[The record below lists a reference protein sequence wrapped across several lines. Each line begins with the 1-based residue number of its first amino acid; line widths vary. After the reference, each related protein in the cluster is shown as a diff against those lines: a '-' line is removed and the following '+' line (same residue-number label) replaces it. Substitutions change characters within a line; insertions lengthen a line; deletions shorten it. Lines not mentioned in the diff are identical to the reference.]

1 METVQPSKSKVVHK
15 AHHLCFFQ
23 WTLQMQ
29 FFFVFVVTVLQ
40 ILIFTAWNDVHKFKK
55 KCIRKSDKGLTQS
68 LGESFRGSSDYV
80 TTN

>member
-15 AHHLCFFQ
+15 AHHLFFFQ

-29 FFFVFVVTVLQ
+29 FFFLVFVVTVLQ

-55 KCIRKSDKGLTQS
+55 SIRKSDKGLTQS

>member
-40 ILIFTAWNDVHKFKK
+40 ILIFTAWNDVHKLKK
-55 KCIRKSDKGLTQS
+55 MHQIKLYIDVCEFAI
-68 LGESFRGSSDYV
+68 
-80 TTN
+80 